1 METSKRPKSHP
12 SFAALKWQSQVG
24 WLDTKM
30 SCVTYTTQ
38 RKIDSAKRRQP
49 KQMAEKL
56 CVDENDDFLVLF
68 YKVNGAYI
76 IRITEDKKRLF
87 QAMYLLTKPF

>member
-1 METSKRPKSHP
+1 
-12 SFAALKWQSQVG
+12 
-24 WLDTKM
+24 
-30 SCVTYTTQ
+30 
-38 RKIDSAKRRQP
+38 
-49 KQMAEKL
+49 MAEKL
-56 CVDENDDFLVLF
+56 YVDENDDFLVLF